1 MIATV
6 NQPIQQAIKTY
17 DRNQIDFHSLFAWHL
32 YHGIIFNDHDGFA
45 MGFPSR
51 QEDPDLLVGIEESD
65 TLFVTMCC
73 GDMRKCLSAFQ
84 NDFKFIAFRRSFK
97 NSPMV
102 RTYPM
107 EKFIKTLNK

>member
-1 MIATV
+1 
-6 NQPIQQAIKTY
+6 
-17 DRNQIDFHSLFAWHL
+17 
-32 YHGIIFNDHDGFA
+32 
-45 MGFPSR
+45 MGFRTNSANSDCP
-51 QEDPDLLVGIEESD
+51 VGIEESD

-73 GDMRKCLSAFQ
+73 GDMQKCLSAFQ

>member
-1 MIATV
+1 MTV
-6 NQPIQQAIKTY
+6 AQPIQQAIEIY
-17 DRNQIDFHSLFAWHL
+17 ERNGIDFHSLFAWHL
-32 YHGIIFNDHDGFA
+32 YHGIIFSNHEGFA

-73 GDMRKCLSAFQ
+73 GNMQKCLSAFQ

-107 EKFIKTLNK
+107 EKFINTLNK

>member
-1 MIATV
+1 VTV
-6 NQPIQQAIKTY
+6 SQPIQQAIEIY
-17 DRNQIDFHSLFAWHL
+17 ERNQIDFHSLFAWHL
-32 YHGIIFNDHDGFA
+32 YHGIIFSNHEGFA
-45 MGFPSR
+45 MGFRSNSANS
-51 QEDPDLLVGIEESD
+51 DLPVGIEEGD

-107 EKFIKTLNK
+107 ERFIKTLNK